1 MDNIKTSF
9 EQYKRLLA
17 IAEAGLYYAK
27 DPFDQERY
35 EEMKSISLSLLSQDQ
50 DEIKKKITFSLEKEE
65 GYPTPKVD
73 VRAYIKKEGKV
84 LLIEDK
90 QTKEWALPGGFAE
103 IGRSPKEN
111 IQKEVKEETG
121 LTVTVDRLLAVF
133 DTDLRKDVP
142 QVFQYYK
149 LVFSCSVLDGS
160 FIENIE
166 TSSSGFFSLEDL
178 PRLSEKRTTEEQL
191 MILERENLPYVE

>member
-111 IQKEVKEETG
+111 IQKEVK
-121 LTVTVDRLLAVF
+121 
-133 DTDLRKDVP
+133 
-142 QVFQYYK
+142 
-149 LVFSCSVLDGS
+149 
-160 FIENIE
+160 
-166 TSSSGFFSLEDL
+166 
-178 PRLSEKRTTEEQL
+178 
-191 MILERENLPYVE
+191 